1 MYFDVK
7 PESVSRPQ
15 SGPGLWGFRVD
26 SRMRW
31 KMLNGMNL
39 NGSLL
44 QINGAHQL
52 AAQHMLMDAQGQNG
66 IVSRRISTDC
76 KQGHIK

>member
-15 SGPGLWGFRVD
+15 SGVRSELLMYGVSEYSTVV
-26 SRMRW
+26 SRQSDALD
-31 KMLNGMNL
+31 KMLNGM

-52 AAQHMLMDAQGQNG
+52 AAQHMLMHRAKMVLYHD
-66 IVSRRISTDC
+66 V
-76 KQGHIK
+76 